1 MCSADP
7 DVAKLEEQVEAL
19 QAVVEQQ
26 KGQSEVA
33 ESSFKTLEESF
44 MRIAMTAAKTTA
56 ALMG

>member
-26 KGQSEVA
+26 KGQSEAA
-33 ESSFKTLEESF
+33 ESRFKTLEESS